1 MTYTYNIE
9 NINDRYSV
17 KIEYS
22 TENTKETHGRFF
34 DTEAEAE
41 NWATSAI
48 QSMKDNNNV
57 FVNENTLRGQ

>member
-9 NINDRYSV
+9 NSNERYSV

-22 TENTKETHGRFF
+22 TENSKETHGRFF
-34 DTEAEAE
+34 NTESEAEA
-41 NWATSAI
+41 WATTSI

-57 FVNENTLRGQ
+57 FVNETTLGGQ